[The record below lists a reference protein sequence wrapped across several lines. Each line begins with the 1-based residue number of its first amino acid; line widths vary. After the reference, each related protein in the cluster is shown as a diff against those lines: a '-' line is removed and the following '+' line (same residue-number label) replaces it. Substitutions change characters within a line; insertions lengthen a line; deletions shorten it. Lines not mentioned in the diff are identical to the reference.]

1 MVEPFIRNHQYN
13 FIKKQTDILQN
24 ATLTV
29 ADLKVMEAVRYGS
42 ESKVIEEFPNATDI
56 QKQLLEKIS
65 SLREAEDFQKYLCSL
80 LPYLVEFP
88 QVTEKQIKKLFP
100 KNKKLKVPDLV
111 TIDYH
116 KVTYL
121 GWINISSNKLFIV
134 YHLKGKIVGIEG
146 KYTIVNKK
154 NICALCHGHGE
165 VALFSAISK
174 SRPVNASSDYY
185 KAVGHY
191 ICINSH
197 ECNKRITDVTPLER
211 FIEDV
216 IG

>member
-1 MVEPFIRNHQYN
+1 MMEPFIKNHQYN
-13 FIKKQTDILQN
+13 YIKKQIDILQN

-29 ADLKVMEAVRYGS
+29 ADPKVMEAVRYGS
-42 ESKVIEEFPNATDI
+42 EAKVIDVFPNVTDI
-56 QKQLLEKIS
+56 QKQLLGRIS
-65 SLREAEDFQKYLCSL
+65 SLKAEEFQDYLRSL

-88 QVTEKQIKKLFP
+88 QVTEKQIRKLFP
-100 KNKKLKVPDLV
+100 KNKKLKAPDLV

-134 YHLKGKIVGIEG
+134 YHLKGKAVGIEG
-146 KYTIVNKK
+146 RYTLVNKK
-154 NICALCHGHGE
+154 NICALCHGYTD

-174 SRPVNASSDYY
+174 SRAANVSSDYY

-197 ECNKRITDVTPLER
+197 ECNSRITDVTALER
-211 FIEDV
+211 FIGDV

>member
-1 MVEPFIRNHQYN
+1 MVEPFIQNHQYN
-13 FIKKQTDILQN
+13 FIKKQIDILRN

-29 ADLKVMEAVRYGS
+29 ADPKVMEAVRYGA
-42 ESKVIEEFPNATDI
+42 EVKVIDVFPTATDI
-56 QKQLLEKIS
+56 QKQLLGRIS
-65 SLREAEDFQKYLCSL
+65 SIKAEDFQEHLRSL
-80 LPYLVEFP
+80 TPYLLEFP
-88 QVTEKQIKKLFP
+88 QVTEKQIRKLFP

-111 TIDYH
+111 TIDFL

-134 YHLKGKIVGIEG
+134 YHLKGKAVGIEG
-146 KYTIVNKK
+146 RYSLVHKK
-154 NICALCHGHGE
+154 NICALCHGYTD

-174 SRPVNASSDYY
+174 SRAAHVSSDYY
-185 KAVGHY
+185 KAVGQY

-197 ECNKRITDVTPLER
+197 ECNSRITDVTALER

-216 IG
+216 MG

>member
-13 FIKKQTDILQN
+13 YIKKQTDILQN

-42 ESKVIEEFPNATDI
+42 ESKVIEVFPNATDI

-65 SLREAEDFQKYLCSL
+65 SLREAADFQKYLCSL
-80 LPYLVEFP
+80 LPFLVEFP

-100 KNKKLKVPDLV
+100 KNKKLKVPDLL

-116 KVTYL
+116 YLTYL
-121 GWINISSNKLFIV
+121 GWINISSNKMFIV
-134 YHLKGKIVGIEG
+134 YHLKGKVIGIEG

-154 NICALCHGHGE
+154 SICSLCHRYGE

-174 SRPVNASSDYY
+174 SRAANFSSDYY
-185 KAVGHY
+185 KAVGNY

-197 ECNKRITDVTPLER
+197 ECNKKITDVTPLER
-211 FIEDV
+211 FIEEV

>member
-1 MVEPFIRNHQYN
+1 MEPFIKNHQYN
-13 FIKKQTDILQN
+13 YIKKQIDILQN

-29 ADLKVMEAVRYGS
+29 ADPKVMEAVRYGS
-42 ESKVIEEFPNATDI
+42 EAKVIDVFPNATDI
-56 QKQLLEKIS
+56 QKQLLGRIS
-65 SLREAEDFQKYLCSL
+65 SLKAEEFQDYLRSL

-88 QVTEKQIKKLFP
+88 QVTEKQIRKLFP
-100 KNKKLKVPDLV
+100 KNKKLKAPDLV

-134 YHLKGKIVGIEG
+134 YHLKGKAVGIEG
-146 KYTIVNKK
+146 RYTLVNKK
-154 NICALCHGHGE
+154 NICALCHGYTD

-174 SRPVNASSDYY
+174 SRAANVSSDYY

-197 ECNKRITDVTPLER
+197 ECNSRITDVTALER
-211 FIEDV
+211 FIGDV

>member
-1 MVEPFIRNHQYN
+1 MMEPFIKNHQYN
-13 FIKKQTDILQN
+13 YIKKQIDILQN

-29 ADLKVMEAVRYGS
+29 ADPKVMEAVRYGS
-42 ESKVIEEFPNATDI
+42 EAKVIDVFPNVTDI
-56 QKQLLEKIS
+56 QKQLLGRIS
-65 SLREAEDFQKYLCSL
+65 SLKAEEFQDYLRSL

-88 QVTEKQIKKLFP
+88 QVTEKQIRKLFP
-100 KNKKLKVPDLV
+100 KNKKLKAPNLV

-134 YHLKGKIVGIEG
+134 YHLKGKAVGIEG
-146 KYTIVNKK
+146 RYTLVNKK
-154 NICALCHGHGE
+154 NICALCHGYTD

-174 SRPVNASSDYY
+174 SRAANVSSDYY

-211 FIEDV
+211 FIGDV